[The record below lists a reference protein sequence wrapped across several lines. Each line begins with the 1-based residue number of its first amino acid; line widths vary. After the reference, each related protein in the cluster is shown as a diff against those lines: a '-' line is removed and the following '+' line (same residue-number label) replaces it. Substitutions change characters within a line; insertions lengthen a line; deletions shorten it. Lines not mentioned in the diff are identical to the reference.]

1 MWDDNK
7 DVRFLGNSGG
17 WGVGAWMGWNAE
29 RKVHKNYIGIVKEAG
44 KKNFDWLIE
53 KILAVIWTWKQGR
66 NERIHVGKDK
76 RTNGM
81 WADTII
87 KKWTYMYTKKIV
99 DLDWKFQSLSRQ
111 G

>member
-53 KILAVIWTWKQGR
+53 KKIFLQLFGLENR
-66 NERIHVGKDK
+66 E
-76 RTNGM
+76 GM
-81 WADTII
+81 KEFT
-87 KKWTYMYTKKIV
+87 
-99 DLDWKFQSLSRQ
+99 
-111 G
+111 

>member
-44 KKNFDWLIE
+44 NFFFDWLIE
-53 KILAVIWTWKQGR
+53 K
-66 NERIHVGKDK
+66 
-76 RTNGM
+76 
-81 WADTII
+81 
-87 KKWTYMYTKKIV
+87 KKI
-99 DLDWKFQSLSRQ
+99 LQLFGLENREGMKEFT
-111 G
+111 

>member
-44 KKNFDWLIE
+44 KKKFWLI
-53 KILAVIWTWKQGR
+53 
-66 NERIHVGKDK
+66 
-76 RTNGM
+76 
-81 WADTII
+81 
-87 KKWTYMYTKKIV
+87 
-99 DLDWKFQSLSRQ
+99 DWKKKNFQLFGLENRE
-111 G
+111 GMKEFT

>member
-44 KKNFDWLIE
+44 KKNLIDWL
-53 KILAVIWTWKQGR
+53 
-66 NERIHVGKDK
+66 
-76 RTNGM
+76 
-81 WADTII
+81 
-87 KKWTYMYTKKIV
+87 KKIF
-99 DLDWKFQSLSRQ
+99 LQLFGLENREGMKEFT
-111 G
+111 

>member
-44 KKNFDWLIE
+44 KKILIDWLE
-53 KILAVIWTWKQGR
+53 KKILSYLDLKTGKEWK
-66 NERIHVGKDK
+66 N
-76 RTNGM
+76 
-81 WADTII
+81 
-87 KKWTYMYTKKIV
+87 
-99 DLDWKFQSLSRQ
+99 SRR
-111 G
+111 

>member
-44 KKNFDWLIE
+44 KKILIDWLE
-53 KILAVIWTWKQGR
+53 KKNSQLFGLENR
-66 NERIHVGKDK
+66 E
-76 RTNGM
+76 GM
-81 WADTII
+81 KEFT
-87 KKWTYMYTKKIV
+87 
-99 DLDWKFQSLSRQ
+99 
-111 G
+111 

>member
-53 KILAVIWTWKQGR
+53 KIFLQLFGLENR
-66 NERIHVGKDK
+66 E
-76 RTNGM
+76 GM
-81 WADTII
+81 KEFT
-87 KKWTYMYTKKIV
+87 
-99 DLDWKFQSLSRQ
+99 
-111 G
+111 

>member
-44 KKNFDWLIE
+44 KKILIDWLKKKK
-53 KILAVIWTWKQGR
+53 KILQLFGLENR
-66 NERIHVGKDK
+66 E
-76 RTNGM
+76 GM
-81 WADTII
+81 KEFT
-87 KKWTYMYTKKIV
+87 
-99 DLDWKFQSLSRQ
+99 
-111 G
+111 

>member
-44 KKNFDWLIE
+44 KKNFDWLIG
-53 KILAVIWTWKQGR
+53 KKKFSVIWTWKQGR

-81 WADTII
+81 RADTII
-87 KKWTYMYTKKIV
+87 KNEHICTQKKLWI
-99 DLDWKFQSLSRQ
+99 
-111 G
+111 

>member
-44 KKNFDWLIE
+44 KKNFDWLI
-53 KILAVIWTWKQGR
+53 
-66 NERIHVGKDK
+66 GKK
-76 RTNGM
+76 NSQLFGLENREGM
-81 WADTII
+81 KEFT
-87 KKWTYMYTKKIV
+87 
-99 DLDWKFQSLSRQ
+99 
-111 G
+111 

>member
-44 KKNFDWLIE
+44 KKILIDWLKKNFQLFGLE
-53 KILAVIWTWKQGR
+53 NR
-66 NERIHVGKDK
+66 E
-76 RTNGM
+76 GM
-81 WADTII
+81 KEFT
-87 KKWTYMYTKKIV
+87 
-99 DLDWKFQSLSRQ
+99 
-111 G
+111 